1 MIKQPYI
8 HNFSYLF
15 TAFLFILFTCN
26 PVTIQLVDRNV
37 IYNPLMPLVMNPKI
51 LVVTLPYNG
60 MDQDLN
66 WFFKLRTDYS
76 VQSSESFKYLDQSP
90 RPNSTD
96 LSIIKLIYPW
106 VSQSRWS
113 FNRLTFGF
121 TYLKSSSRVSCIEKR
136 RLSHH
141 SRIAIWILNY
151 NYCYFQFHFAMYVHI
166 R

>member
-106 VSQSRWS
+106 VSQSRVIVQQINLWVYLPKKFFSCQLYWKATIVSS
-113 FNRLTFGF
+113 FPNC
-121 TYLKSSSRVSCIEKR
+121 YLNLE
-136 RLSHH
+136 L
-141 SRIAIWILNY
+141 
-151 NYCYFQFHFAMYVHI
+151 
-166 R
+166 